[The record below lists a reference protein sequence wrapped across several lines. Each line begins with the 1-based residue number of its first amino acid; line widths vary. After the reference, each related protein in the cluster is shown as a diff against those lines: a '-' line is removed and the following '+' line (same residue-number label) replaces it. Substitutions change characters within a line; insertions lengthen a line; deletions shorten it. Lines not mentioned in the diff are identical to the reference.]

1 MQDRT
6 PPRLLS
12 PWISNRCRLRAT
24 AIAAECVGPDRQ
36 PARTTAHATQRC
48 SLQRSL
54 NDVPYGWNLAHSLGL
69 DDDCVW
75 SDLAKAYEKLDQ
87 IAVLPVHTRLV
98 ERELAD
104 SEAEIV
110 EEFAD
115 AIWHAETQ
123 MVNGHGVAKYLLSRA
138 VRAAGINCEEPGCRP
153 SSVERKVRSALTDSM
168 NAGR

>member
-1 MQDRT
+1 M
-6 PPRLLS
+6 
-12 PWISNRCRLRAT
+12 
-24 AIAAECVGPDRQ
+24 
-36 PARTTAHATQRC
+36 
-48 SLQRSL
+48 
-54 NDVPYGWNLAHSLGL
+54 
-69 DDDCVW
+69 
-75 SDLAKAYEKLDQ
+75 
-87 IAVLPVHTRLV
+87 LPVHTRLV

-123 MVNGHGVAKYLLSRA
+123 MFNGHGVAKYLLNRA